1 MKIIWF
7 SEIKWSYLRTRKQ
20 HILSNFD
27 KDDEI
32 LFIEPLSFNLKN
44 KFNISIEKNIKYIT
58 IPQIQNSDIS
68 FINYLINFLPF
79 KIIIKSFATFLINR
93 LLNKINF
100 KPNVIITSNVF
111 WIDYLIIIKN
121 KLNLKII
128 YDCNDN
134 PTAFPNSS
142 NKKILFL
149 KTLKHADQI
158 IIPFKSYLNFIPKEY
173 HTKIKTISNGVD
185 SKLILSSRLKEINFL
200 KSKDKNIVMFIGS
213 IDTRLDYVLI
223 NQLSTELLNI
233 KFIFIGDVKR
243 QVKSKF
249 DKIKSYNNVFHI
261 NSIHY
266 NEMGKYLNRAKVCII
281 PFKKN
286 NLSKY
291 ILPNKVFEYSAIGKP
306 FILTDFNL
314 ELKDLNPDFLIAK
327 NYKDFSNL
335 ILNQIENPLDSKKL
349 QKFASKYEWSLISKQ
364 FKSMILSIIKK

>member
-27 KDDEI
+27 NDDEI

-44 KFNISIEKNIKYIT
+44 KFNISIEKNIKYST
-58 IPQIQNSDIS
+58 IPQVQNSDIS
-68 FINYLINFLPF
+68 FINYLINFLPI
-79 KIIIKSFATFLINR
+79 KIIIKLFATFLINR

-173 HTKIKTISNGVD
+173 HTKIETISNGVD

-200 KSKDKNIVMFIGS
+200 KSKDENIVMFIGS

-266 NEMGKYLNRAKVCII
+266 NEMGKYLNRANVCII

-327 NYKDFSNL
+327 NYKDFSKL
-335 ILNQIENPLDSKKL
+335 ILNQIENPIDSKKL

>member
-32 LFIEPLSFNLKN
+32 LFVEPLSFNLKN

-58 IPQIQNSDIS
+58 IPQAQNSDIN
-68 FINYLINFLPF
+68 FINYLINFLPL
-79 KIIIKSFATFLINR
+79 KKIIKSTASFLTNK
-93 LLNKINF
+93 LLNKLNF
-100 KPNVIITSNVF
+100 KPDILITSNVF
-111 WIDYLIIIKN
+111 WIDYLIILK
-121 KLNLKII
+121 KRLNLKII

-134 PTAFPNSS
+134 PTAFPNSG

-149 KTLKHADQI
+149 RTLKYADQI
-158 IIPFKSYLNFIPKEY
+158 IIPFKSYLNFIPKQY
-173 HTKIKTISNGVD
+173 YAKIKTISNGVD
-185 SKLILSSRLKEINFL
+185 SKLIVSSISKEINFI
-200 KSKDKNIVMFIGS
+200 KKTDKNLVMFIGS

-223 NQLSTELLNI
+223 ERLTSELSNI
-233 KFIFIGDVKR
+233 KFIFIGNIKR

-249 DKIKSYNNVFHI
+249 NKITNHQNVFHI

-266 NEMGKYLNRAKVCII
+266 SEMGKYLNHAKVCII
-281 PFKKN
+281 PFKNN
-286 NLSKY
+286 NLSKC
-291 ILPNKVFEYSAIGKP
+291 ILPNKVFEYSALGKP
-306 FILTDFNL
+306 FILTEFNP

-327 NYKDFSNL
+327 NYKEFLGL
-335 ILNQIENPLDSKKL
+335 ILEQLKNSYDSDKL

-364 FKSMILSIIKK
+364 FKSMILSTIKK